1 MILYWDA
8 KPTECD
14 TSALWFFIL
23 QVVITMYGNHWHV
36 WPAAIMRYGYSKTN
50 SDSCLLYCLHELSVV
65 RSSMMIFRS
74 SMSHLQNIIH
84 YYCLMQIVTC
94 NLNSVMLFVTIQTW
108 VTEKRQLFHRSKV
121 LKPLQLP
128 ANTAAIRHAT
138 NSILQ
143 TKPANVQHPI
153 QIRNRLPRVAYVRC
167 NGFRICY
174 VNTDYHTHVWILTNN
189 ITEFKLQVTICI
201 RQ

>member
-1 MILYWDA
+1 METTGI
-8 KPTECD
+8 
-14 TSALWFFIL
+14 
-23 QVVITMYGNHWHV
+23 
-36 WPAAIMRYGYSKTN
+36 
-50 SDSCLLYCLHELSVV
+50 
-65 RSSMMIFRS
+65 
-74 SMSHLQNIIH
+74 
-84 YYCLMQIVTC
+84 C
-94 NLNSVMLFVTIQTW
+94 NLAARCTAVIRATGATTSITTVASFSAAASSTLSSSTAAVSSRGAVDGDVIYAC
-108 VTEKRQLFHRSKV
+108 KRRAAANKTLHPSDV
-121 LKPLQLP
+121 VYCYDSPSCWPLQLP